1 MGFSLKELI
10 LVIILTYPAFR
21 FAPTTLVNRL
31 PQITR
36 LPRLA
41 GSPGFHRASGT
52 IRLSDYSHGIVS
64 RFAFAYRVPYPSA
77 TRKPCESS
85 WGHALIFHTVPPANT
100 LVRWVDENA
109 FASIVQARPCPT
121 FGRLV
126 HPRGGPRRLRPG
138 ISPQTLQIPPHGG
151 HPVLRLSYDKRKCRF
166 FPLAVSSVSGFVPV

>member
-36 LPRLA
+36 LPISR
-41 GSPGFHRASGT
+41 SHGFHHASGT
-52 IRLSDYSHGIVS
+52 TRLSDYSHGIVS

-85 WGHALIFHTVPPANT
+85 WGHALIFRTVPPANT

-121 FGRLV
+121 FGRPV
-126 HPRGGPRRLRPG
+126 RPG
-138 ISPQTLQIPPHGG
+138 LAALTTARYFSSNPSDSTSRWTPCPPVVSRQNTNLGI
-151 HPVLRLSYDKRKCRF
+151 
-166 FPLAVSSVSGFVPV
+166 PLAVSSVS

>member
-1 MGFSLKELI
+1 MELI
-10 LVIILTYPAFR
+10 LVIILTYLAFR

-36 LPRLA
+36 LPIPR
-41 GSPGFHRASGT
+41 SHGFHRASGT

-64 RFAFAYRVPYPSA
+64 HFAFAYRVPYPSA

-85 WGHALIFHTVPPANT
+85 WGHAVIFHTVPPANT

-121 FGRLV
+121 FGRPV
-126 HPRGGPRRLRPG
+126 RPG
-138 ISPQTLQIPPHGG
+138 MAPLTTARYFSANPSDSTSRWTPCPPV
-151 HPVLRLSYDKRKCRF
+151 VLRQNANLGI
-166 FPLAVSSVSGFVPV
+166 PLAVSSVSGFVPV

>member
-1 MGFSLKELI
+1 MELI
-10 LVIILTYPAFR
+10 LVIILTYLAFR
-21 FAPTTLVNRL
+21 FAPTALVNRL
-31 PQITR
+31 PQFTR
-36 LPRLA
+36 LPFPR
-41 GSPGFHRASGT
+41 SHGFHRASGT
-52 IRLSDYSHGIVS
+52 IRLSDYSYGIVS
-64 RFAFAYRVPYPSA
+64 HFAFAYRVPYTSA

-121 FGRLV
+121 FGRPV

-151 HPVLRLSYDKRKCRF
+151 HPVLRLSCNRMQT
-166 FPLAVSSVSGFVPV
+166 